1 MPLFADHQNE
11 KLKGIMCTHI
21 DDFLFG
27 GAKRFIELV
36 AWRIRTTFIAGT
48 KKDAKFT
55 YLGLNTWQ

>member
-11 KLKGIMCTHI
+11 KLEG
-21 DDFLFG
+21 G

-48 KKDAKFT
+48 KDAKFT
-55 YLGLNTWQ
+55 YLGLNTQQ